1 MMVVMKRFFLI
12 LLNLGLFLSI
22 VIFLISIYLFFHGS
36 FEMFPT
42 EEQEEK
48 AKIFATFLGVLSFV
62 VGVLLAKWRNRHE
75 G

>member
-1 MMVVMKRFFLI
+1 MKKILMI
-12 LLNLGLFLSI
+12 LLNLGIFLSI
-22 VIFLISIYLFFHGS
+22 VIFITSIYLFFHGS

-48 AKIFATFLGVLSFV
+48 AKIAAMLFGILSFT
-62 VGVLLAKWRNRHE
+62 VGVLLAKLRNRYE

>member
-1 MMVVMKRFFLI
+1 MKRILMI
-12 LLNLGLFLSI
+12 LLNLWILLNI
-22 VIFLISIYLFFHGS
+22 VIFLTSIYLFFHGS

-48 AKIFATFLGVLSFV
+48 AKIFATFLGVLSFT
-62 VGVLLAKWRNRHE
+62 VGVLLAKLRNRHE